1 MLHETT
7 FDSFNDILTFAN
19 DQVELLLASNFTII
33 KPEDCGLDNRTAY
46 KLWIG
51 DDGIVIRKSDAH
63 TANYYGGLEYVNK
76 EDIDSV
82 GDYILYTADSDRIAG
97 HIDEWAC
104 SLDTE
109 TAE

>member
-1 MLHETT
+1 MPNETT

-19 DQVELLLASNFTII
+19 EHVELLLETNFTKI
-33 KPEDCGLDNRTAY
+33 KPEDCGLDTRTAY

-51 DDGIVIRKSDAH
+51 DDGIVIRKSDSR
-63 TANYYGGLEYVNK
+63 TANYYGGFEYVNK

-82 GDYILYTADSDRIAG
+82 GDYILYTVNSDRIAG
-97 HIDEWAC
+97 HVDEWAC
-104 SLDTE
+104 SLESD